1 MTDAD
6 WIGFGLA
13 VLLIELTPGP
23 NMAWLAALAMGEG
36 RRAGLAATAGVA
48 IGLFVNALAAA
59 LGIAFIVSA
68 SPLLWQVLRWGGA
81 AFLLW
86 LAWESWRDAGEN
98 SPALIAAPGRSRHHF
113 LSGLVVNLLNP
124 KAMLFYVVVIPRFN
138 GGQVPGFGLAF
149 ALALVSHPHRSP
161 YPRARDRRG
170 GDMVCAYRRPLT
182 ARIAP
187 KVRPRQRF
195 AAQSAHMDGAIAQRP
210 CRTISGA
217 EKGGGNS
224 RGRLGMKE

>member
-86 LAWESWRDAGEN
+86 LAWKAG
-98 SPALIAAPGRSRHHF
+98 ATRAKI
-113 LSGLVVNLLNP
+113 
-124 KAMLFYVVVIPRFN
+124 
-138 GGQVPGFGLAF
+138 
-149 ALALVSHPHRSP
+149 HR
-161 YPRARDRRG
+161 R
-170 GDMVCAYRRPLT
+170 
-182 ARIAP
+182 
-187 KVRPRQRF
+187 
-195 AAQSAHMDGAIAQRP
+195 
-210 CRTISGA
+210 
-217 EKGGGNS
+217 
-224 RGRLGMKE
+224 

>member
-48 IGLFVNALAAA
+48 IGLFVNAFAAA

-138 GGQVPGFGLAF
+138 GGQVPGFGVAF
-149 ALALVSHPHRSP
+149 ALALVSIAIATTVHLTIVEAGSRVGGWISDP
-161 YPRARDRRG
+161 ARTRTVRRILALAIVG
-170 GDMVCAYRRPLT
+170 VAIWFALT
-182 ARIAP
+182 A
-187 KVRPRQRF
+187 
-195 AAQSAHMDGAIAQRP
+195 
-210 CRTISGA
+210 
-217 EKGGGNS
+217 
-224 RGRLGMKE
+224 GR

>member
-1 MTDAD
+1 MSPAD
-6 WIGFGLA
+6 WAGFALA

-23 NMAWLAALAMGEG
+23 NMAWLAALSMGEG

-68 SPLLWQVLRWGGA
+68 SPILWQLLRWGGA

-98 SPALIAAPGRSRHHF
+98 SPALIAAPADGRSRRHF
-113 LSGLVVNLLNP
+113 TSGLVVNLLNP

-138 GGQVPGFGLAF
+138 EGQVPGFALAF
-149 ALALVSHPHRSP
+149 GLALVSIAIATAVHLTIVLAGSRMGGWISDPVQTRTV
-161 YPRARDRRG
+161 RRLLALG
-170 GDMVCAYRRPLT
+170 IVGVA
-182 ARIAP
+182 IW
-187 KVRPRQRF
+187 F
-195 AAQSAHMDGAIAQRP
+195 AATA
-210 CRTISGA
+210 
-217 EKGGGNS
+217 
-224 RGRLGMKE
+224 GR